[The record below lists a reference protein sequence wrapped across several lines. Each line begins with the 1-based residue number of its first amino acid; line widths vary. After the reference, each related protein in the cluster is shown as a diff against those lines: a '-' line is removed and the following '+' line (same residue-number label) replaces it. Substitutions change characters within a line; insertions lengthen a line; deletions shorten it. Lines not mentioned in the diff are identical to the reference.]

1 MTTNNKKLTVFLTFL
16 FFLCVCFLRCMS
28 QAKGWTFTSFDYDE
42 KSVDALKLKAESVEL
57 LCFQEEKCPNTG
69 RRHLQG
75 YVRFHGN
82 KRLAAVKTW
91 LGDPAAHL
99 EIAKGTPRSNL
110 DYCSK
115 DESSTGEFRFQ
126 NGDFDSHI
134 QGKRTDLDAVVE
146 RIRAGDTMES
156 INDQFPTQVIKYG
169 RGIQL
174 SRSLHLAKLAP
185 ATFPR
190 TVIVLYGR
198 SGSGKSLWAR
208 QFAQAN
214 NLTVYSKNL
223 TKASDTQWF
232 DGYDGEQCLILDDFT
247 DQAVSFRELLIW
259 TDIYKHRAQVKGAM
273 SIGTWSHVIITSNIS
288 PNLWYQSYVGAE
300 REPLVRRLDHTL
312 QAPPAPYYCDAIY
325 DPKGSYAGRSPP
337 HLGPG
342 AGAGAVQQIP
352 SALPGGGGA
361 GAIPP
366 PSARIEEDDVDPRD
380 EPDFHFTDN
389 VPDSQEMRDFQGQVR
404 AQRQLWDG
412 ASPPYYHESD

>member
-1 MTTNNKKLTVFLTFL
+1 
-16 FFLCVCFLRCMS
+16 MS
-28 QAKGWTFTSFDYDE
+28 QSKGWTFTSFDYDE

-75 YVRFHGN
+75 YVRFQSN
-82 KRLAAVKTW
+82 KRLTAVKTW
-91 LGDPAAHL
+91 LGDNAAHL
-99 EIAKGTPRSNL
+99 EIAKGTPKSNL

-115 DESSTGEFRFQ
+115 DESATGEFRFQ
-126 NGDFDSHI
+126 NGNFNAHV

-156 INDQFPTQVIKYG
+156 INDQFPTQVIKFG

-185 ATFPR
+185 STFPR

-208 QFAQAN
+208 QFAEAN

-223 TKASDTQWF
+223 TKSSDTQWF
-232 DGYDGEQCLILDDFT
+232 DGYDGENCLILDDFT

-273 SIGTWSHVIITSNIS
+273 SIGTWSHVIITSNVV
-288 PNLWYQSYVGAE
+288 PNLWYPTYVGAE
-300 REPLVRRLDHTL
+300 REPLMRRLDHTL

-325 DPKGSYAGRSPP
+325 DPHGSYPGRSPP
-337 HLGPG
+337 AAAG
-342 AGAGAVQQIP
+342 AGAGAG
-352 SALPGGGGA
+352 ALQPVIAAPPGGGGN
-361 GAIPP
+361 GPIPP
-366 PSARIEEDDVDPRD
+366 PSPRSQEDDVDPRD

-389 VPDSQEMRDFQGQVR
+389 VPDSQELRDFQGQVR

>member
-1 MTTNNKKLTVFLTFL
+1 
-16 FFLCVCFLRCMS
+16 MS
-28 QAKGWTFTSFDYDE
+28 QSKSWTFTSFEYDE
-42 KSVDALKLKAESVEL
+42 KSVDALKLKAESAEL

-82 KRLAAVKTW
+82 KRLAWVKTW

-126 NGDFDSHI
+126 NGDFDSHV

-146 RIRAGDTMES
+146 RIRAGDTMET
-156 INDQFPTQVIKYG
+156 INELFPTQVIKFG

-185 ATFPR
+185 STFSR

-214 NLTVYSKNL
+214 NLSVYSKNL

-232 DGYDGEQCLILDDFT
+232 DGYDGESCLILDDFT

-288 PNLWYQSYVGAE
+288 PNLWYQTYVGAE
-300 REPLVRRLDHTL
+300 REPLMRRLDHTL
-312 QAPPAPYYCDAIY
+312 QAPPAPHYCDAIY
-325 DPKGSYAGRSPP
+325 DPHGSYAGRSPP
-337 HLGPG
+337 AAGGPG
-342 AGAGAVQQIP
+342 AGAGVVQPIP
-352 SALPGGGGA
+352 PIVPGGGAA
-361 GAIPP
+361 GPVPAA
-366 PSARIEEDDVDPRD
+366 SARIEEDDGDPRD
-380 EPDFHFTDN
+380 EPDFHFTDG
-389 VPDSQEMRDFQGQVR
+389 VSQEHDVIMQER
-404 AQRQLWDG
+404 ARHQLWDG